1 MRGADDSPRITCVYV
16 MMCAGRGWGSA
27 SQGGEEGSQ
36 EVMTAELCK
45 EWRGLH
51 GVKEGGREQP
61 VQRPCPAVEGAGC
74 VQGPQ

>member
-1 MRGADDSPRITCVYV
+1 
-16 MMCAGRGWGSA
+16 MMCVRLGWGSA

-51 GVKEGGREQP
+51 WMKEGGREQL
-61 VQRPCPAVEGAGC
+61 VQRPCPAVEGAG
-74 VQGPQ
+74 